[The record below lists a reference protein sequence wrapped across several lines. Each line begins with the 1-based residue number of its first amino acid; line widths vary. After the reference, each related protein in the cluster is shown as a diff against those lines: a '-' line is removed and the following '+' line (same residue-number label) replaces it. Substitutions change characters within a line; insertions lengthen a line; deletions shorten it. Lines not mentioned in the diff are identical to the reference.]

1 MNRTFSLCL
10 AAVLVAG
17 SALAQTAQP
26 APQPPA
32 KPKAGTIIDRPDSG
46 TITDRAGAD
55 SGACARPGHPAAGH
69 GQAGQR
75 IERFEAVGNTTVA
88 SDTIRV
94 YLGVNPGEPY
104 DPAALQRNF
113 LNLWQTGLFDDIR
126 IETDNAPNG
135 GVIVR
140 AVVKERPRIGSV
152 EYRGNKELNAAK
164 ITEQLEQGQDRPAR
178 RQHPRAD
185 ARPPRRRVDQEGVLR
200 GRIRRRHR
208 RHHRSKT

>member
-1 MNRTFSLCL
+1 MNRTFSLGL
-10 AAVLVAG
+10 GAVLLAG

-26 APQPPA
+26 APQPPP
-32 KPKAGTIIDRPDSG
+32 KPKAGTIIDRPDAG
-46 TITDRAGAD
+46 RITTEPTVTPPPAPAPVTP
-55 SGACARPGHPAAGH
+55 RPGTAA
-69 GQAGQR
+69 AGQR

-140 AVVKERPRIGSV
+140 AVVKERPRIGALN
-152 EYRGNKELNAAK
+152 YRGNKELNAAK
-164 ITEQLEQGQDRPAR
+164 ITEQLDK
-178 RQHPRAD
+178 D
-185 ARPPRRRVDQEGVLR
+185 KID
-200 GRIRRRHR
+200 
-208 RHHRSKT
+208 